1 LYGNRKEITTEA
13 GSSPSSARSRGRGFL
28 TFLRDVI
35 VIVVVAVL
43 VSVLIKSFVVRSFY
57 IPSESMEN
65 TLLVDDKILV
75 DELTPK
81 FGGYHR
87 GDVIVFKDPGGWL
100 DGSSVPEPTGIAGAV
115 DWVLSAVGI
124 SASDSDEHLVK
135 RLIGMPGDHITC
147 CNEIGQLMINGAGID
162 ESDYLRLP
170 EGSSLAS
177 KIDFDVVVPEGTVW
191 VMGDNR
197 NNSRDSRY
205 HNDQPGGGFVP
216 IDDIVGRV
224 ALRTWPLN
232 TFGPLENETSA
243 FRGVPEAAA
252 E

>member
-1 LYGNRKEITTEA
+1 M
-13 GSSPSSARSRGRGFL
+13 

-65 TLLVDDKILV
+65 TLLVNDKILV
-75 DELTPK
+75 DELTPR
-81 FGGYHR
+81 FGEYHR

-100 DGSSVPEPTGIAGAV
+100 DGAQAPAPGGLTGAI
-115 DWVLSAVGI
+115 DWVLSAVGL
-124 SASDSDEHLVK
+124 STSDSDEHLVK
-135 RLIGMPGDHITC
+135 RLIGLPGDHITC
-147 CNEIGQLMINGAGID
+147 CNELGKLVINGAGIN

-170 EGSSLAS
+170 PGSTLAS
-177 KIDFDVVVPEGTVW
+177 KTDFDVVVPEGTVW

-197 NNSRDSRY
+197 NNSRDSRF
-205 HNDQPGGGFVP
+205 HNTQPGGGFVP

-224 ALRTWPLN
+224 ALRTWPLK
-232 TFGPLENETSA
+232 TFGPLEKQTSA
-243 FRGVPEAAA
+243 FRGVPEGTG

>member
-1 LYGNRKEITTEA
+1 MTTEA
-13 GSSPSSARSRGRGFL
+13 GSSPSPERSRGRGFL
-28 TFLRDVI
+28 TFLRDVV

-43 VSVLIKSFVVRSFY
+43 VSVLIKTFVVRSFY

-87 GDVIVFKDPGGWL
+87 GDVIVFADPGGWL
-100 DGSSVPEPTGIAGAV
+100 DGASAPQPGGVTGAI
-115 DWVLSAVGI
+115 DWALSAVGL

-135 RLIGMPGDHITC
+135 RLIGLPGDHITC
-147 CNEIGQLMINGAGID
+147 CNELGQLVINGAGID

-170 EGSSLAS
+170 AGSSLAS
-177 KIDFDVVVPEGTVW
+177 KVDFDVVVPDGMVW

-197 NNSRDSRY
+197 NNSRDSRF
-205 HNDQPGGGFVP
+205 HNTQPGGGFVP

-224 ALRTWPLN
+224 ALRTWPLS
-232 TFGPLENETSA
+232 TFGPLENQTSV
-243 FRGVPEAAA
+243 FRGVPEGTG

>member
-1 LYGNRKEITTEA
+1 MTTEA
-13 GSSPSSARSRGRGFL
+13 GSTPSPERSRGRGFL

-75 DELTPK
+75 DELTPD

-100 DGSSVPEPTGIAGAV
+100 DGASTPEPGGITGAIDRAV
-115 DWVLSAVGI
+115 SAVGL

-147 CNEIGQLMINGAGID
+147 CNELGQLIINGAGID

-170 EGSSLAS
+170 PGSSLAS
-177 KIDFDVVVPEGTVW
+177 KVDFDVVVPEGTVW

-197 NNSRDSRY
+197 NNSRNSRF
-205 HNDQPGGGFVP
+205 HTAQPGGGFVP

-224 ALRTWPLN
+224 ALRTWPL
-232 TFGPLENETSA
+232 TAFGPLENQTSV
-243 FRGVPEAAA
+243 FRGVPEGSS

>member
-1 LYGNRKEITTEA
+1 
-13 GSSPSSARSRGRGFL
+13 
-28 TFLRDVI
+28 
-35 VIVVVAVL
+35 
-43 VSVLIKSFVVRSFY
+43 
-57 IPSESMEN
+57 
-65 TLLVDDKILV
+65 
-75 DELTPK
+75 
-81 FGGYHR
+81 
-87 GDVIVFKDPGGWL
+87 VIVFKDPGGWL

>member
-1 LYGNRKEITTEA
+1 MTTEA
-13 GSSPSSARSRGRGFL
+13 GSSPAPQRSRGRGIL

-65 TLLVDDKILV
+65 TLLVNDKILV
-75 DELTPK
+75 DELTPE

-100 DGSSVPEPTGIAGAV
+100 DGSSTPAPRGINAAI
-115 DWVLSAVGI
+115 DWVLSAVGL

-135 RLIGMPGDHITC
+135 RLIGLPGDHITC
-147 CNEIGQLMINGAGID
+147 CNELGQLIINGAGID

-170 EGSSLAS
+170 PGSSLAS
-177 KIDFDVVVPEGTVW
+177 KIDFDVVVPDGTVW

-197 NNSRDSRY
+197 NNSRDSRF
-205 HNDQPGGGFVP
+205 HSNLPGGGFVP

-224 ALRTWPLN
+224 ALRTWPLS
-232 TFGPLENETSA
+232 TFGPLDNQTSA
-243 FRGVPEAAA
+243 FRGVPEGSIADADQ
-252 E
+252 